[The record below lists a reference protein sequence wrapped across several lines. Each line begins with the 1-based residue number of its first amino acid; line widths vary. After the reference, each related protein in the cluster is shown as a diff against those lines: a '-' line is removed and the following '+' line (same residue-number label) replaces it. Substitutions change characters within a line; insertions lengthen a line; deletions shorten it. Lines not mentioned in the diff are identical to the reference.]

1 MKQFKIPKKNWKSIP
16 LDSAKFILEEGK
28 DYLDYT
34 LKESDKITN
43 RAYSLVIL
51 LSTVLAAIV
60 GYTFT
65 KLTSESF
72 SSIFVMNLYF
82 SFVLS
87 GFIIF
92 LATLVFPRS
101 TMQKGRIPSKLA
113 QESLLLNPKLN
124 SDEIYLSYVI
134 REIENTQDK
143 IDFNLIKNKE
153 RRTKLEVSL
162 YIISALLPIYLSVAF
177 YVVS

>member
-1 MKQFKIPKKNWKSIP
+1 MKNFKIPKAEWKSIP
-16 LDSAKFILEEGK
+16 INSAEFILSEGK

-51 LSTVLAAIV
+51 LSTILAAIV

-65 KLTSESF
+65 KITVNSLSGV
-72 SSIFVMNLYF
+72 IVMNLYF
-82 SFVLS
+82 AFVIS
-87 GFIIF
+87 GFIVF

-101 TMQKGRIPSKLA
+101 IMQKGRIPSKLA
-113 QESLLLNPKLN
+113 MTNLLINPKLN
-124 SDEIYLSYVI
+124 SDEIYLAYVI

-143 IDFNLIKNKE
+143 ICFNLAKNKQ
-153 RRTKLEVSL
+153 RQIKLKVSL
-162 YIISALLPIYLSVAF
+162 YFISALLLIYLSIAF

>member
-1 MKQFKIPKKNWKSIP
+1 MKHFKIPKTEWKTIP
-16 LDSAKFILEEGK
+16 IDSANFILVEGK

-65 KLTSESF
+65 KLISDTF
-72 SSIFVMNLYF
+72 SSVIVMNLYF
-82 SFVLS
+82 SFILG
-87 GFIIF
+87 GFIVF

-101 TMQKGRIPSKLA
+101 IMQKGRIPSKLA
-113 QESLLLNPKLN
+113 QGNLLLNPKLK

-143 IDFNLIKNKE
+143 IDYNLTKNKQ
-153 RRTKLEVSL
+153 RRIKLEVSL
-162 YIISALLPIYLSVAF
+162 YIISALLPIYLSIAF
-177 YVVS
+177 YIVS

>member
-1 MKQFKIPKKNWKSIP
+1 MKHFKIPKNNWKSIP

-72 SSIFVMNLYF
+72 SNIFVMNLYF

-101 TMQKGRIPSKLA
+101 IMQKGRIPSKLA

-124 SDEIYLSYVI
+124 SGEIYLSYVV

-143 IDFNLIKNKE
+143 IDFNLIKNAD

-162 YIISALLPIYLSVAF
+162 YIISALLPIYLSIAF
-177 YVVS
+177 YIVS